1 MIAKLMV
8 DGNVFKTLEVQDLK
22 PEIYL
27 ALPGNLSA
35 DSLVESEAMMNIDS
49 PPELRK
55 MVFQYYKRIDDRTA
69 EYNLMR
75 IE

>member
-35 DSLVESEAMMNIDS
+35 DSLVASEAMMNIDS